1 MTTKRSLPLN
11 DDELEEFEASRDLY
25 AELKQAAKE
34 IEAGLG
40 RVAYSPLI
48 AARKNTGLS
57 QSEFA
62 ELLGVSTSTL
72 EDWEQLREQ
81 PTEAAQALIA
91 LALEDPKA
99 VAIPQT

>member
-1 MTTKRSLPLN
+1 M
-11 DDELEEFEASRDLY
+11 
-25 AELKQAAKE
+25 
-34 IEAGLG
+34 
-40 RVAYSPLI
+40 I

-62 ELLGVSTSTL
+62 ELLGVSGSTHK
-72 EDWEQLREQ
+72 EWEQLREQ

-99 VAIPQT
+99 VTIPQT